1 MIVKLIAPGI
11 IPGDYVTVNHMA
23 GVPQRGDR
31 VLVETRRDGD
41 EYDEELL
48 TVKSVTWPVEVLPSI
63 RNHAFASLVEVL
75 LDRAED
81 AGDWLTICNKLRHQ
95 QLNPGKDLNHNAQSA
110 MRARMHVRTSLSDF
124 SDRR

>member
-31 VLVETRRDGD
+31 VLIETRRDGD
-41 EYDEELL
+41 EYDEDLL
-48 TVKSVTWPVEVLPSI
+48 IVKSVRWPVEVIPAI
-63 RNHAFASLVEVL
+63 RNHAVAGLVEVL

-81 AGDWLTICNKLRHQ
+81 VGDGEHRHA
-95 QLNPGKDLNHNAQSA
+95 LN
-110 MRARMHVRTSLSDF
+110 ARPAVSDA
-124 SDRR
+124 